1 MKLKARKILVMRYR
15 FIGDTVLTVPFLR
28 NLRQAYPEARIDL
41 MLEPFSG
48 QVLEGCPYVDRI
60 IPFEFK
66 TIHKYSASTQQ
77 GKLAGYVHYWKML
90 RQEGYD
96 AAFALKRS
104 LSSALLIR
112 AAGIPRRIGFA
123 TEGRSPLLTDPVI
136 YRQDQHEVHNFLDCL
151 RALDIPVHSD
161 ALELWPSLENNAKV
175 RALFSEAGWNEN
187 DLTIII
193 HAAAS
198 LPAKQWPLDRFA
210 IVMSV
215 LKERYGARFIYTGA
229 PADAVLYHELERLGP
244 FKGMNLCGTT
254 GLHANLS
261 VYRVARLFFG
271 VDSGPMHMAAAVGV
285 PVVALFGP
293 TDERKWGPWGNG
305 HTVITKRLSCYP
317 CKPHKCSDNDC
328 MMKISAEE
336 ALEAVEKK
344 LSAIALKIRYHEA
357 RTEDAGISGPSIS
370 VMDAEWTKKKT
381 KYP

>member
-28 NLRQAYPEARIDL
+28 NLRHAYPEAHIDL
-41 MLEPFSG
+41 MIEPFSG
-48 QVLEGCPYVDRI
+48 QVLEGCPYVDRT

-66 TIHKYSASTQQ
+66 TIHRYSASSQR
-77 GKLAGYVHYWKML
+77 GKLAGYAHYWQLL

-104 LSSALLIR
+104 LSSALLVR

-123 TEGRSPLLTDPVI
+123 TEGRTLLLTDPVP
-136 YRQDQHEVHNFLDCL
+136 YRQDQHEVQNFLDCL
-151 RALDIPVHSD
+151 RVLDIPVESV
-161 ALELWPSLENNAKV
+161 ALELWPSEEND
-175 RALFSEAGWNEN
+175 ALAGKFFSDAGWKKD
-187 DLTIII
+187 DLKIII

-198 LPAKQWPLDRFA
+198 LPAKQWPLERFA
-210 IVMSV
+210 AVMKV
-215 LKERYGARFIYTGA
+215 LKDRYGALFVYTGA
-229 PADAVLYHELERLGP
+229 SPDTALYQEIERLGP
-244 FKGMNLCGTT
+244 FNGLNLCGKT

-261 VYRVARLFFG
+261 VYRAAHLFFG

-293 TDERKWGPWGNG
+293 TDERKWGPWGSD

-317 CKPHKCSDNDC
+317 CKPHKCADNEC
-328 MMKISAEE
+328 MKEISVKE

-344 LSAIALKIRYHEA
+344 LGAIMPKIRY
-357 RTEDAGISGPSIS
+357 D
-370 VMDAEWTKKKT
+370 
-381 KYP
+381 